1 MLGWGTAGAISL
13 AALLTGM
20 HSATKAP
27 ALGAGTA
34 GRAHVAAPWPPAQ
47 VAARVGPSVVGIL
60 NLRRDLDGRLEPAGA
75 GSGVVLTS
83 EGAIVTNYHV
93 VEGASALRVSLSDGR
108 TLSARVVGVDAPTDI
123 AVVKVPA
130 SGLTTV
136 HWADSSRLSVG
147 EMAIAIGNPMGPGFA
162 RTVTVGV
169 VSGLGRSLGLGYAQR
184 AFELIQTDAAINP
197 GNSGGALVDARGSVM
212 GINSVKIA
220 APGVEGM
227 GFAIPSNT
235 VREVAAEILRHG
247 RVQRPWLG
255 LALMP
260 REAALRL
267 GLPAP
272 EHGLRV
278 ERVYVGGPADRVG
291 VQADDAL
298 VAVAGRPVSTLGD
311 LFRALA
317 GRKAG
322 DRVQLTVER
331 RGVRR
336 TVTVVLAPLP
346 VQAVER
352 PSVLPGA

>member
-1 MLGWGTAGAISL
+1 MGWGTAAAISL
-13 AALLTGM
+13 AAVVSGV
-20 HSATKAP
+20 HSTTRGPGLHAVGATHE
-27 ALGAGTA
+27 TSA
-34 GRAHVAAPWPPAQ
+34 GRWPPAQ

-60 NLRRDLDGRLEPAGA
+60 NLRRDLDGDLAPAGA
-75 GSGVVLTS
+75 GSGVVLS
-83 EGAIVTNYHV
+83 SDGAIVTNYHV
-93 VEGASALRVSLSDGR
+93 VEGANALKVSLSDGR
-108 TLSARVVGVDAPTDI
+108 TLAARVVGVDPPTDI
-123 AVVKVPA
+123 AVLKVA
-130 SGLTTV
+130 ATGLTTAT
-136 HWADSSRLSVG
+136 WANSARLQVG

-197 GNSGGALVDARGSVM
+197 GNSGGALVDARGDVM

-227 GFAIPSNT
+227 GFAIPANT

-247 RVQRPWLG
+247 HVDRPWLG

-260 REAALRL
+260 REVALRL

-272 EHGLRV
+272 ERGLRV
-278 ERVYVGGPADRVG
+278 ERVYADGPADRVG
-291 VQADDAL
+291 VMADDAV
-298 VAVAGRPVSTLGD
+298 VAVNGRSVASLGD

-322 DRVQLTVER
+322 DRVQLTLER
-331 RGVRR
+331 RGARR

-346 VQAVER
+346 AQTLGQ